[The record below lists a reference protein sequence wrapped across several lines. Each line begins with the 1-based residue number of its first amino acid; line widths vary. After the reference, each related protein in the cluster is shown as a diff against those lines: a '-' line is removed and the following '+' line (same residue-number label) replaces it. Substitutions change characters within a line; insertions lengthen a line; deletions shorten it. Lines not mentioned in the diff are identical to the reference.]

1 MKFLYTRRKFPWPVW
16 QWAAWNGLCE
26 WYRGRNISNV
36 SGNGRIVTFTG
47 SLIFSRVTITQPWR
61 TLLIFNSLKEKIII
75 VILLSISLIKN
86 KKFIFNPPPKKKA
99 AVEEL
104 QQTMGFFCLLV
115 RLLLPDCRPMNDT
128 NVIIPLNSYSKC
140 HTLNLKLFPPALLML
155 SPNDWISHVYMYML
169 INYSM

>member
-1 MKFLYTRRKFPWPVW
+1 MKFLYTRRKLPWPVW

-86 KKFIFNPPPKKKA
+86 KKFIFNPLPPQKSCSWRIA
-99 AVEEL
+99 
-104 QQTMGFFCLLV
+104 TNHG
-115 RLLLPDCRPMNDT
+115 LLLSLSTPSPSRLPA
-128 NVIIPLNSYSKC
+128 YEWYKC
-140 HTLNLKLFPPALLML
+140 HHT
-155 SPNDWISHVYMYML
+155 
-169 INYSM
+169 INFIL